1 MLHEA
6 LNFLIFLLG
15 TAKNLITCY
24 HNVYVIMNEIKLKK
38 LCEGIIELELE
49 CRVEREIEN
58 ERKKKSLYF

>member
-24 HNVYVIMNEIKLKK
+24 HNVYVIMNEIKLNI
-38 LCEGIIELELE
+38 LCEGIIELELKCIVKE
-49 CRVEREIEN
+49 ERER
-58 ERKKKSLYF
+58 ER